1 MTEVFVH
8 VLFVVVE
15 EELMD
20 SSVEVQIALWL
31 MIHI

>member
-1 MTEVFVH
+1 MTDVFVH